1 MKCIALNGKTKPS
14 PITKIVSAIIIN
26 FIYYRHSFLNVCLPL
41 FQPDASHP
49 VFFTLLYTLF
59 IILCYHRKT
68 ITPVNYFTN
77 N

>member
-1 MKCIALNGKTKPS
+1 MTALNVKTKPS
-14 PITKIVSAIIIN
+14 LATRISPAIIIN
-26 FIYYRHSFLNVCLPL
+26 FIYYRHSFLIVCLPL

-49 VFFTLLYTLF
+49 VFFYPSLHTF

-68 ITPVNYFTN
+68 ITLVNYFTN

>member
-1 MKCIALNGKTKPS
+1 MTALNVKTKPS
-14 PITKIVSAIIIN
+14 LATRITSAIIIN

-59 IILCYHRKT
+59 IILCYQRKT
-68 ITPVNYFTN
+68 ITLVNYFTN